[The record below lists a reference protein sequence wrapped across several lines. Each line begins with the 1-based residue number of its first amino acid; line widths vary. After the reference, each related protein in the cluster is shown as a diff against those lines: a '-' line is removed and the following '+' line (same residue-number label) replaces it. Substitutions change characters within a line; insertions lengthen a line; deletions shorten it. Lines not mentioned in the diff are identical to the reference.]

1 MTKKTC
7 WTVVALL
14 ALAGC
19 SAQEQ
24 DQPAADV
31 ATPSEGARITNQN
44 PSSPTVDVP
53 KTPANEAAAP
63 ATDGGADL
71 PKTPPD
77 EPAPTTP
84 DADAKAPAVIEK
96 PSEPTP
102 DVKDGTA
109 AGKDEGGAPKSR

>member
-7 WTVVALL
+7 WTAVALL
-14 ALAGC
+14 ALTGC

-24 DQPAADV
+24 EQPAADV
-31 ATPSEGARITNQN
+31 ATPSEGARIINDN

-53 KTPANEAAAP
+53 KTPQNEAATP
-63 ATDGGADL
+63 TTDGGAD
-71 PKTPPD
+71 PTKTPQD
-77 EPAPTTP
+77 EPAPATP
-84 DADAKAPAVIEK
+84 DADAKTPPVIEK
-96 PSEPTP
+96 PNEPSP

>member
-14 ALAGC
+14 SLAGC

-53 KTPANEAAAP
+53 KTPQNEAAAP
-63 ATDGGADL
+63 TTDGGADL
-71 PKTPPD
+71 PKAQQT
-77 EPAPTTP
+77 EPAPATQ
-84 DADAKAPAVIEK
+84 DGDAKAPAVIEK
-96 PSEPTP
+96 PSAPTP
-102 DVKDGTA
+102 DVKDGA
-109 AGKDEGGAPKSR
+109 AAEKDEGGVPKS

>member
-31 ATPSEGARITNQN
+31 ATPSEGARIINQN
-44 PSSPTVDVP
+44 SSSPTVDVP
-53 KTPANEAAAP
+53 KTPQNEAAGP
-63 ATDGGADL
+63 TTGGGADV
-71 PKTPPD
+71 PKAPQD
-77 EPAPTTP
+77 EPAPATP
-84 DADAKAPAVIEK
+84 DADPKAPAVIEK
-96 PSEPTP
+96 PSAPTP

-109 AGKDEGGAPKSR
+109 AGKDEGGAPKS